1 MEVSREVK
9 QFDSAK
15 TLFFP
20 SGIFTPKGNGMAR
33 NLLTDRAIRNAKPKD
48 KDYRMLDGDGLFV
61 FVSKTGGKSFQYRYK
76 LDGVG
81 QTATLKGST
90 TLAEA
95 RRDVEPL
102 RRMVA
107 AGDHPRAVQR
117 REKAAKIE
125 AKAQTFAVVAAAWV
139 KAEARRKKWSVDY
152 VNEVKRSLRNHL
164 PELDLLPVSAIVARV
179 TAPMLQAVE
188 VAAPMMEEKVSRRL
202 HSIMDFAVELGAIE
216 LNPLP
221 RRRRG
226 KVEVKHFPAVVDL
239 AGIGEILRAARAA
252 DPCKGIQR
260 AHVLLAFCAQRIT
273 ETVGARWSE
282 FDFTSGT
289 WHVPRD
295 RMKRKDTARGD
306 HVLPLPPGLLT
317 LLREW
322 RAADG
327 PDAVFVCPAPRD
339 PSKPITPE
347 AVEKNYRDALGLGG
361 KHSPHSWRSAF
372 STVCREAG
380 KDGDSIEAQLDHV
393 VGNKVAASYDRAKRL
408 ELRRE
413 LMRWYEATLFAARD
427 GATVIAIKPKATL

>member
-1 MEVSREVK
+1 
-9 QFDSAK
+9 
-15 TLFFP
+15 
-20 SGIFTPKGNGMAR
+20 MAR

-48 KDYRMLDGDGLFV
+48 KDYRILDGDGLFV
-61 FVSKTGGKSFQYRYK
+61 LVSKTGGKSFQYRYK

-90 TLAEA
+90 TLVEA

-117 REKAAKIE
+117 RERAAKIE
-125 AKAQTFAVVAAAWV
+125 ATAQTFAVVAAAWV
-139 KAEARRKKWSVDY
+139 KAEARRKKWSADY
-152 VNEVKRSLRNHL
+152 IDEVKQSLRNHL

-179 TAPMLQAVE
+179 TAPLLQAVE

-202 HSIMDFAVELGAIE
+202 HSIMDYAVELGAIE

-226 KVEVKHFPAVVDL
+226 KTERRHFPAVVDL

-260 AHVLLAFCAQRIT
+260 AHLLLAFCAQRVS
-273 ETVGARWSE
+273 ETVGATWDE
-282 FDFTSGT
+282 FDFTAGNWSI
-289 WHVPRD
+289 HRE
-295 RMKRKDTARGD
+295 RMKRKDKARGD
-306 HVLPLPPGLLT
+306 HVLPLPPGLLA

-322 RAADG
+322 RTADG
-327 PDAVFVCPAPRD
+327 AGAVFVCPAPRD

-347 AVEKNYRDALGLGG
+347 AVEKHYREALGLGG

-393 VGNKVAASYDRAKRL
+393 VGNKVAAAYDRSQRL
-408 ELRRE
+408 ALRRE
-413 LMRWYEATLFAARD
+413 LMHWYESKLIAARD
-427 GATVIAIKPKATL
+427 GATVIDLKPKASA